1 MTAAL
6 CRLCAEETTDT
17 VNIFS
22 GRGAEL
28 GLAEKISKCLPVV
41 VSSAIVRCPYLKQ
54 RLLLQNGRYSHSPC
68 S

>member
-41 VSSAIVRCPYLKQ
+41 VSSAHRAVSVSETEVVVTKWPIFSLT
-54 RLLLQNGRYSHSPC
+54 L
-68 S
+68 